1 MAPTH
6 CPEEYDPNR
15 CGLVMLADLLVPPS
29 LWHTAVLIHHLTEEN
44 DPNWCGLIAPPRFYP
59 CAPSSAYAF
68 PMQWH
73 QPTVL
78 KNMIRTGVALL
89 RPLDL
94 SARPSMHPAIR
105 KNMIRTGAALLCLPD
120 LPPIECTYSSPI
132 RSSSFMPTPSAIHT
146 FATTT
151 FLPPS
156 TTHDS
161 ALASRFINN
170 NKRRAPPESST
181 QTSRETAR
189 HQVGMSRPPPSTPT
203 PKPGMFYMSVVVTTA
218 PYLHPQPDLDG
229 AHDRDRSTK
238 IPADSHRQTERVVS
252 PQPDDYATPWIR
264 ASSAR
269 FQRPRKPLNLLHNP
283 TLAPTASSTTS
294 GGMSSRS
301 ASTSRRHPRPCL

>member
-6 CPEEYDPNR
+6 RPEEYDPNR
-15 CGLVMLADLLVPPS
+15 CSLVMLADLLVP
-29 LWHTAVLIHHLTEEN
+29 L
-44 DPNWCGLIAPPRFYP
+44 RFGT
-59 CAPSSAYAF
+59 
-68 PMQWH
+68 QWYSFTTS
-73 QPTVL
+73 Q
-78 KNMIRTGVALL
+78 KKMIRTGVVLL
-89 RPLDL
+89 RLLVLSMRPLICL
-94 SARPSMHPAIR
+94 CIPHAMAPTHRPEEYDPNGCGLVTPPRSVCPPLYASRHPEEYDR
-105 KNMIRTGAALLCLPD
+105 NRLWKTD
-120 LPPIECTYSSPI
+120 
-132 RSSSFMPTPSAIHT
+132 T

-151 FLPPS
+151 FSPPS

-170 NKRRAPPESST
+170 NERRAPPESST
-181 QTSRETAR
+181 RTSRETAHR
-189 HQVGMSRPPPSTPT
+189 QVDMSRPPPSAPT

-252 PQPDDYATPWIR
+252 PQPDDYATPWIQ

-294 GGMSSRS
+294 GGMSSQS
-301 ASTSRRHPRPCL
+301 ASTSRRRPHPCLR